1 LLMLLRGQLLLLL
14 LRQVLSVQRL
24 LFRLMQ

>member
-14 LRQVLSVQRL
+14 LRQVLLVQRL
-24 LFRLMQ
+24 LFRLLQ